1 MIRTSVEPGEFS
13 SDRCCTRARA
23 RTRAP
28 ARARAAMVQG
38 EALKPIPEIPE
49 LASKLQCLD
58 NVSPWYSVLDS
69 H

>member
-1 MIRTSVEPGEFS
+1 MLH
-13 SDRCCTRARA
+13 A
-23 RTRAP
+23 RTRAHARARP
-28 ARARAAMVQG
+28 RARAAMVQG